1 MRSMRPWWWALL
13 IGLAALVV
21 GASPARA
28 AEVPLT
34 VDDVETAD
42 YPTLSV
48 VVTPPRG
55 GALPEDAFVVTE
67 DGERV
72 KADVARVSGEEL
84 EVVLVIDTSG
94 SMQGLP
100 MAAAKSAAG
109 AFVNRMPAD
118 VPISVVGFGP
128 VPTVASPLGTNR
140 ALTHLAINSLNPAG
154 ETALFD
160 AVTIGLGQFSGAP
173 ARRSVVVL
181 SDGADTVSAATADL
195 VAERVAAAGA
205 RVDAAVL
212 ASPESDGAVLD
223 SLAKRA
229 GGQMT
234 PAAGPEA
241 LNGVYDSIA
250 TSLLSTYRLTWRS
263 EADGE
268 TEVGVS
274 VAIGGDSAVA
284 TSTVDLP
291 ARPTPSTQ
299 QAAPRSEPER
309 HRGVPTWAL
318 VAGSV
323 AVFLALAILGLVV
336 LVRDGVVRRR
346 TRLARLG
353 SQVEES
359 SLPGLGELAQ
369 RATAAAD
376 SALERR
382 GRRAPLNAALERAGI
397 ALRPGEFLVLT
408 GSAAVAAFLFGSLL
422 GGVLVGGALVL
433 IVALGAKGAL
443 SFLDL
448 RRRRA
453 FSNQLA
459 DTLQLLASSLRAGY
473 GLLQAV
479 DAVAREAPAPTG
491 EEFRR
496 VVLETR
502 LGRDLTEA
510 LHDMAARVGTED
522 FAWVV
527 QAVDIHREVG
537 GDLAAI
543 LDTVAGTIRE
553 RNQLLRQVS
562 ALTAEGRL
570 SAYIL
575 IALPFVLAALLRVIN
590 PEYFSLLTHGPGL
603 YLSGLGVVMLTVG
616 SLWFRKLCRFAV

>member
-1 MRSMRPWWWALL
+1 MRSWWGAVLA
-13 IGLAALVV
+13 GVAALVV

-28 AEVPLT
+28 ADLPLT
-34 VDDVETAD
+34 VEEVETFD
-42 YPTLSV
+42 YPNLSV

-55 GALPEDAFVVTE
+55 GELPADAFAVTE

-72 KADVARVSGEEL
+72 KAEVDRVSGEEL

-94 SMQGLP
+94 SMEGLP
-100 MAAAKSAAG
+100 MAAAKIAAG

-128 VPTVASPLGTNR
+128 VPVVASPLTTDR
-140 ALTHLAINSLNPAG
+140 ALTHVSINNLAPAG

-160 AVTIGLGQFSGAP
+160 AVTVALSQFSGAA

-181 SDGADTVSAATADL
+181 SDGADTVSAATPEL
-195 VAERVAAAGA
+195 VAERVVAAGA

-212 ASPESDGAVLD
+212 ASPESDAAALD
-223 SLAKRA
+223 ALARRG

-234 PAAGPEA
+234 TVAGPEA
-241 LNGVYDSIA
+241 LNGVYDAIA

-263 EADGE
+263 QADGA
-268 TEVGVS
+268 TEVAVS
-274 VAIGGDSAVA
+274 VALGRDSAVA
-284 TSTVDLP
+284 RSTVDLP
-291 ARPTPSTQ
+291 VRAGSSGRRVVPRP
-299 QAAPRSEPER
+299 EPEPAPP
-309 HRGVPTWAL
+309 VPTWAL
-318 VAGSV
+318 VTGSV
-323 AVFLALAILGLVV
+323 AVFLALAVLGLVV

-353 SQVEES
+353 TQVEES

-376 SALERR
+376 GALERR

-422 GGVLVGGALVL
+422 GGLVVGAALVV
-433 IVALGAKGAL
+433 IVALVAKGGL
-443 SFLDL
+443 SLLDL

-459 DTLQLLASSLRAGY
+459 DTLQLLAGSLRAGY

-479 DAVAREAPAPTG
+479 DAVAREAPSPTG

-510 LHDMAARVGTED
+510 LHDMAERVGTED

-527 QAVDIHREVG
+527 QAIDIHREVG

-575 IALPFVLAALLRVIN
+575 LALPFVLAGMLRVIN
-590 PEYFSLLTHGPGL
+590 PGYFSLLTHGPGL
-603 YLSGLGVVMLTVG
+603 VMAGIGVVMLSAG
-616 SLWFRKLCRFAV
+616 ALWFHKLCRFAV

>member
-1 MRSMRPWWWALL
+1 MKSWWW
-13 IGLAALVV
+13 GVLAGMVAVVV
-21 GASPARA
+21 GATPALA

-34 VDDVETAD
+34 VEDVETAD

-55 GALPEDAFVVTE
+55 GALPEEAFVVTE

-72 KADVARVSGEEL
+72 KANVARVSGEEL

-100 MAAAKSAAG
+100 MVAAKNAAG
-109 AFVNRMPAD
+109 AFVNRMPAG

-128 VPTVASPLGTNR
+128 VPTVASPLTTDR
-140 ALTHLAINSLNPAG
+140 VLTHQAINALAPAG

-160 AVTIGLGQFSGAP
+160 AVTVALGQFSAAP

-181 SDGADTVSAATADL
+181 SDGADTVSAATPDL

-212 ASPESDGAVLD
+212 ASPESDAAALD
-223 SLAKRA
+223 SLAQRG

-234 PAAGPEA
+234 PVAGPEA
-241 LNGVYDSIA
+241 LNGVYGAIA

-263 EADGE
+263 QADGE
-268 TEVGVS
+268 TEVA
-274 VAIGGDSAVA
+274 VAVALGADSAVA
-284 TSTVDLP
+284 RSTVELP
-291 ARPTPSTQ
+291 VRPTSSGERVLPGPEPQ
-299 QAAPRSEPER
+299 PAPA
-309 HRGVPTWAL
+309 VPNWAL

-323 AVFLALAILGLVV
+323 AVFVALAILGLVV

-353 SQVEES
+353 SQVQES

-376 SALERR
+376 EALERR
-382 GRRAPLNAALERAGI
+382 GRRASLNAALERAGI
-397 ALRPGEFLVLT
+397 ALRPGEFLVLVA
-408 GSAAVAAFLFGSLL
+408 SAAFASFLFGSLL
-422 GGVLVGGALVL
+422 GGPLLGTGLV
-433 IVALGAKGAL
+433 VAVAVGAKVVL
-443 SFLDL
+443 SVLDR

-453 FSNQLA
+453 FSEQLA

-479 DAVAREAPAPTG
+479 DAVAREAPSPTG

-502 LGRDLTEA
+502 LGRDLTGA
-510 LHDMAARVGTED
+510 LHDMADRVRGED
-522 FAWVV
+522 FLWVV

-553 RNQLLRQVS
+553 RNQLLRHVR

-575 IALPFVLAALLRVIN
+575 IALPFVLAGLMRLIN
-590 PEYFSLLTHGPGL
+590 PAYFSLLTHGVGL
-603 YLSGLGVVMLTVG
+603 AMSGVGILMLIVG
-616 SLWFRKLCRFAV
+616 AAWFHKLCRFAV